1 MIKAFGPTTRIFNV
15 FSIQRIRV
23 LTWFVLLGATAFLV
37 QAEVNREPMPAG
49 IQTHRDLVYRTDHR
63 REVRL
68 DLYLPQRPSGL
79 RRVPAVILIHG
90 GGWRGGSKESVKGMA
105 IQLAKGGYAVA
116 AIDYL
121 LSRPTRASW
130 PTNFEDCQEAV
141 RWVRSHAADYRI
153 DPARLAA
160 VGVSAG
166 GHLASLLGT
175 WPERPDRPA
184 SNGTDSPPSL
194 RISARVQA
202 VVSMYGPTDLAGGRT
217 MAPLPTSPVQLMLG
231 GEKRERER
239 AYREATPIN
248 HVSSD
253 DPPVLLI
260 HGRDDQLVPPE
271 QSVAL
276 AFALESAGVKNR
288 LILIDHAAHGFGF
301 HVRNR
306 QILPDILAFLDSVWN
321 VKR

>member
-1 MIKAFGPTTRIFNV
+1 MIKAFAPPTRFFNV
-15 FSIQRIRV
+15 VSTQRIRV
-23 LTWFVLLGATAFLV
+23 LIWFVLLGATAFLV
-37 QAEVNREPMPAG
+37 QAEVKQEPMPAG
-49 IQTHRDLVYRTDHR
+49 IQTHRDLVYRTDQR

-68 DLYLPQRPSGL
+68 DLYLPHRPPGL
-79 RRVPAVILIHG
+79 GRVPVVILIHG

-105 IQLAKGGYAVA
+105 IQLTKGGYAVA

-141 RWVRSHAADYRI
+141 RWVRSHATDYRI
-153 DPARLAA
+153 DPARIAA

-175 WPERPDRPA
+175 WADRPGRA
-184 SNGTDSPPSL
+184 AHNETDSSL
-194 RISARVQA
+194 SQGSSARVQA
-202 VVSMYGPTDLAGGRT
+202 VVSMYGPTDLAGDRT
-217 MAPLPTSPVQLMLG
+217 VAPLPTSPVQLMLG
-231 GEKRERER
+231 GEKKEREH
-239 AYREATPIN
+239 AYREATPLN
-248 HVSSD
+248 HVTSD

-260 HGRDDQLVPPE
+260 HGSDDQLVPPE
-271 QSVAL
+271 QSEAL
-276 AFALESAGVKNR
+276 ALALESAGVKNR

-306 QILPDILAFLDSVWN
+306 QILPEILAFLDSVWN
-321 VKR
+321 VKG